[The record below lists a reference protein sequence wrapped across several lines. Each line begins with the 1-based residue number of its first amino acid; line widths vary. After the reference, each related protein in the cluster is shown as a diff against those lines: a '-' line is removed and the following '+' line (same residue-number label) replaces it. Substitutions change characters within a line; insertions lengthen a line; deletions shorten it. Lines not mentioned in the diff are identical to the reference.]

1 MIIMIEWINLGFLLL
16 SAILYLFFYVKSAGP
31 AQLEQK
37 IGESAY
43 SKCARYRT
51 IAAVFSFIAV
61 ADYIVYYFYPIPIG
75 LPRFFPWDWWISVVI
90 GIIIVLPSMYLMYIG
105 TRDAGEEAMVPK
117 KEHTLYGGI
126 YETIRHPQ
134 AIGEFF
140 LWFSIAFWLNSPF
153 LVLISFLWIP
163 IYYLMC
169 LAEEKDL
176 VIRYGQSYLEYR
188 DRVGFLIPKREKK

>member
-1 MIIMIEWINLGFLLL
+1 
-16 SAILYLFFYVKSAGP
+16 
-31 AQLEQK
+31 
-37 IGESAY
+37 
-43 SKCARYRT
+43 
-51 IAAVFSFIAV
+51 
-61 ADYIVYYFYPIPIG
+61 
-75 LPRFFPWDWWISVVI
+75 
-90 GIIIVLPSMYLMYIG
+90 MYIG

-153 LVLISFLWIP
+153 LVLITFLWIP

-169 LAEEKDL
+169 IAEEKDL
-176 VIRYGQSYLEYR
+176 VIRYGQPYIEYR
-188 DRVGFLIPKREKK
+188 DRVGFLIPKKTKMK

>member
-1 MIIMIEWINLGFLLL
+1 MIIMIEWINIGVLLL
-16 SAILYLFFYVKSAGP
+16 SAILYLFLYVKSAGP

-43 SKCARYRT
+43 SKCAKYRT
-51 IAAVFSFIAV
+51 IAAIFSFVAV
-61 ADYIVYYFYPIPIG
+61 ANYIVYYFYPLSIG
-75 LPRFFPWDWWISVVI
+75 LPRYFPWDWWISIVF
-90 GIIIVLPSMYLMYIG
+90 GIIILVPGLYLMYTG

-134 AIGEFF
+134 AIGEFL
-140 LWFSIAFWLNSPF
+140 LWFSIALWLNSPF
-153 LVLISFLWIP
+153 LVLISFLWLP

-169 LAEEKDL
+169 VAEEKDL
-176 VIRYGQSYLEYR
+176 VIRYGQSYVEYR